1 MSGPVP
7 YEVAL
12 LIAPEQ
18 RQGMLE
24 ALRASPADAGTAA
37 GLREELIAPLEAWL
51 HTDLTAGSIPA
62 HAAAAM
68 RLADTAAALERECLR
83 LTGADLPH
91 ALLEA
96 LDTAWIAWA
105 EVMAAGA
112 VAGAVKRQE
121 RARTHG
127 ARGGR
132 APKRQEWADHLAHKL
147 AKRAGRDRTDTEAWE
162 LVPEESYSS
171 WEVELGDGTG
181 FAVYREGEKLRAD
194 PDLPGTKTPRPLARS
209 TFIKRY
215 LRPAREALGH

>member
-24 ALRASPADAGTAA
+24 ALHASPADAGTAA

-132 APKRQEWADHLAHKL
+132 APKRQAWADLTARKL
-147 AKRAGRDRTDTEAWE
+147 KRRAGPDRTEAEAWE
-162 LVPEESYSS
+162 LVPTEPGV
-171 WEVELGDGTG
+171 WEFGPEGAAHT
-181 FAVYREGEKLRAD
+181 VYRDGDTLRAD
-194 PDLPGTKTPRPLARS
+194 PAFGSSAIKRELARS
-209 TFIKRY
+209 SFLRHY
-215 LRPAREALGH
+215 LRPARERRGQ